1 MIESDRARLAESPSC
16 PLLGLPDDPVTR
28 FSFPSEAHRCRATD
42 RPRPIELDHQA
53 TFCLSGNYPECARYR
68 AGAAPGRSTAP
79 EPASTLV
86 ATRAA
91 GPAPAARAAAA
102 GDPVPAP
109 SPRSGRWHRAVAVIV
124 AAVGLAMATYLAG
137 PVIADWLRQAGVG
150 TVTASPAA
158 SIAVFA
164 TRDSSRPATTPGS
177 IASPGSSRGT
187 TSRPSPAGTARV
199 HVVVAGET
207 LTSIAARYGVTVNAI
222 VDANSIT
229 DARLIHVGERLVIP
243 AP

>member
-1 MIESDRARLAESPSC
+1 MIEWDRAHLVEPPSC

-53 TFCLSGNYPECARYR
+53 TFCLSGNYPECAQYR
-68 AGAAPGRSTAP
+68 AAAAPGRSGAP
-79 EPASTLV
+79 EPASTPV

-91 GPAPAARAAAA
+91 GPAPAAKAASAAA
-102 GDPVPAP
+102 PVPAP
-109 SPRSGRWHRAVAVIV
+109 SARAGRWRRAVAVIV
-124 AAVGLAMATYLAG
+124 AAVALAVAAYLAG
-137 PVIADWLRQAGVG
+137 PVIVDWLRQAGVR

-158 SIAVFA
+158 SIAVLA
-164 TRDSSRPATTPGS
+164 TRAPSRPATAPSPT
-177 IASPGSSRGT
+177 ASPGSSRVT
-187 TSRPSPAGTARV
+187 TSRPSPIPTTRV

-207 LTSIAARYGVTVNAI
+207 LTAIAARYGVTVNAI
-222 VDANSIT
+222 ADANSIT
-229 DARLIHVGERLVIP
+229 DTGLIHVGERLVIP